1 MLFYRPRQA
10 IANAQLQLPQANQIF
25 RQDNPTPSITSIL
38 VTPSGT
44 NSIQVIIIGQPG
56 SLMGQAQQDSTSLTL
71 RLMHVGLAATSG
83 AKKPS
88 PIALPQTKP
97 SPLLPAAATPSTKS
111 PVNSTPPGASPPL
124 LLRSLLHLHLPL
136 LLHLHLPPVPLHL
149 QPTKLITP
157 ISVLCLQASI

>member
-88 PIALPQTKP
+88 PIACLKLNPVRFYLPQP
-97 SPLLPAAATPSTKS
+97 PLLLNPLSTQ
-111 PVNSTPPGASPPL
+111 PHPELRPPL
-124 LLRSLLHLHLPL
+124 LLRSLLQLHLPL